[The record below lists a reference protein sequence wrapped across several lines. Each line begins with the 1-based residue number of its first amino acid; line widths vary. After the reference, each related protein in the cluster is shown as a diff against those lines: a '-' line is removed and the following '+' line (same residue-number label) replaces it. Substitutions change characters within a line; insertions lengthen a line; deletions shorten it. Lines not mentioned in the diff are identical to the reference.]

1 MDEYIGL
8 NPKAPQCFSKFLKIY
23 VFDLKP
29 FKTVNCIN
37 PGAEDAAEE
46 CERYAELLKKNP
58 PDIMAAEYNFCVVPA
73 PTKAEAVKRT
83 ICGEISE
90 QCPATILRKK
100 DNAVMYCDNDSSRL
114 LREEIKW
121 DWG

>member
-1 MDEYIGL
+1 
-8 NPKAPQCFSKFLKIY
+8 
-23 VFDLKP
+23 
-29 FKTVNCIN
+29 
-37 PGAEDAAEE
+37 
-46 CERYAELLKKNP
+46 
-58 PDIMAAEYNFCVVPA
+58 MAAEYNFCVVPA

-114 LREEIKW
+114 LREEIK
-121 DWG
+121 